1 MPNCQSF
8 VAPSHLSPGLAAGIG
23 GGGFVPNFA
32 DNEVPSGTIDGS
44 NLVFTLA
51 HTPNPALS
59 LELFKNGQ
67 EMIAGGA
74 DFTLA
79 TATITFTAGSKPQ
92 TGDTLIGSYR
102 Y

>member
-1 MPNCQSF
+1 M
-8 VAPSHLSPGLAAGIG
+8 
-23 GGGFVPNFA
+23 PNFA
-32 DNEVPSGTIDGS
+32 DNEVPSGTIDGT
-44 NLVFTLA
+44 NVTFTLA

-79 TATITFTAGSKPQ
+79 TATITFTSASKPHS
-92 TGDTLIGSYR
+92 GDTLICSYR

>member
-1 MPNCQSF
+1 M
-8 VAPSHLSPGLAAGIG
+8 
-23 GGGFVPNFA
+23 PNFA

-44 NLVFTLA
+44 NAVFTLA

-59 LELFKNGQ
+59 LDLFKNGQ
-67 EMIAGGA
+67 EMIAGGV

-92 TGDTLIGSYR
+92 TGDTLICSYR
-102 Y
+102 F